1 MSFSGNSLTGREK
14 PCITTE
20 EMFHD
25 SRLKCCKLLVGD
37 IQVGKKKAAKKADAT
52 GDDRVPRKERYTSQ
66 RLGGVLERVREQAT
80 RMSALARA
88 LDDAKI
94 ESIVVDGHAM
104 LIRGL
109 NQIENFL
116 DNASRAVREAKT
128 ARETL

>member
-1 MSFSGNSLTGREK
+1 M
-14 PCITTE
+14 
-20 EMFHD
+20 
-25 SRLKCCKLLVGD
+25 
-37 IQVGKKKAAKKADAT
+37 GKKKAAAKKPDLM
-52 GDDRVPRKERYTSQ
+52 DDRVPRKEPYTSS
-66 RLGGVLERVREQAT
+66 RMTGVLERIREQAT

-88 LDDAKI
+88 IDDAKI
-94 ESIVVDGHAM
+94 DSIVVDGHAM